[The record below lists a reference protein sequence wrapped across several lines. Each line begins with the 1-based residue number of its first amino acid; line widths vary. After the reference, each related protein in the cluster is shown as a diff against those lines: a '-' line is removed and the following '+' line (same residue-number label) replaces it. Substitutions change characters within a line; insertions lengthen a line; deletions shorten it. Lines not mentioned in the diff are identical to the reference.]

1 TLLDQ
6 EQEYLDILKQEKD
19 LKGQLSDLDKEQA
32 QAEQDYKDQRAQILG
47 LATRE
52 LSKSEQLAKLKADEQ
67 AKLDDIA
74 TRKADLQA
82 QLDYVEKQKAAYES
96 VFGVVQ
102 DIGKYEIDIQDQLLA
117 KTQERLTSLQTFLQ
131 EIKDWMNSGVW
142 NFITN
147 NGQTTANGNPYALP
161 V

>member
-32 QAEQDYKDQRAQILG
+32 QTEQDYKDQRAQILG

-52 LSKSEQLAKLKADEQ
+52 LSKTEQLAKLKTDEQ

-74 TRKADLQA
+74 SRRADLQA
-82 QLDYVEKQKAAYES
+82 QLDYVEKEKALYQD
-96 VFGVVQ
+96 VFGVVT
-102 DIGKYEIDIQDQLLA
+102 DIGAYEVSIQDQLLA
-117 KTQERLTSLQTFLQ
+117 KTQERL
-131 EIKDWMNSGVW
+131 G
-142 NFITN
+142 
-147 NGQTTANGNPYALP
+147 AL
-161 V
+161 